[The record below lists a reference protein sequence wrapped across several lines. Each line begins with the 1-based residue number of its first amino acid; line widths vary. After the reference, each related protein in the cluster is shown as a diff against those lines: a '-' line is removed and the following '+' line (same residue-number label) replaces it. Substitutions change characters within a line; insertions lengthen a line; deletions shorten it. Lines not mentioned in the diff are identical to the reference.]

1 MKIELDKNK
10 LKELIKAY
18 YHNNTI
24 ITRALNVDVGVE
36 KWYKKNDTGYRP
48 RVDLLGLFENY
59 GCLEEKEVTLNEN
72 KITRIIKSQLEEDG
86 YDVEEVKYNC
96 DEKEFGVVEVMVK
109 EKSNRGEM
117 KVENLEL
124 YEKCLIVVDM
134 VNGFVRE
141 GVLHDEKIADIIPR
155 QIELIKEAKHEG
167 KLIVFIK
174 DTHNENSVEFER
186 FGNTKHCVEGEAE
199 AELVDELKEFEK
211 DGIAIKKNSTCFM
224 EAPDFRELME
234 LQKELKDFDIVGC
247 CTDICVVNGAIAL
260 ANYLDQQDRVHKIR
274 VHEDAIATY
283 AEDNRKE
290 YVDAAK
296 ILMKQQGIDLVK
308 KGR

>member
-1 MKIELDKNK
+1 MKN
-10 LKELIKAY
+10 LK
-18 YHNNTI
+18 
-24 ITRALNVDVGVE
+24 
-36 KWYKKNDTGYRP
+36 
-48 RVDLLGLFENY
+48 
-59 GCLEEKEVTLNEN
+59 
-72 KITRIIKSQLEEDG
+72 
-86 YDVEEVKYNC
+86 
-96 DEKEFGVVEVMVK
+96 M
-109 EKSNRGEM
+109 
-117 KVENLEL
+117 

-296 ILMKQQGIDLVK
+296 LLMKQQGIELVK